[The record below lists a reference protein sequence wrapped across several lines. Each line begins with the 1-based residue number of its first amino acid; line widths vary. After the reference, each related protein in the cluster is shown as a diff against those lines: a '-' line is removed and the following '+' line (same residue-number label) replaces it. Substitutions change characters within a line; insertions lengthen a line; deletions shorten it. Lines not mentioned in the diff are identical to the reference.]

1 MIVIV
6 VKFKFMLLFVL
17 NVVFR
22 LCLLWKMYFW
32 IELWRIVNRM
42 ENLLNF
48 RIISR
53 VDLYCFKIG
62 FILFKEN
69 MVMLIGEILFYKFI
83 IKFFCIIFI

>member
-1 MIVIV
+1 
-6 VKFKFMLLFVL
+6 
-17 NVVFR
+17 
-22 LCLLWKMYFW
+22 
-32 IELWRIVNRM
+32 M